1 MAGCPTTAHYND
13 FKFASDDYF
22 QFAYYYYLYLII
34 IIGQDFISI
43 IIIIGPFHYPI
54 SQRPGT

>member
-22 QFAYYYYLYLII
+22 QFAYYYLYLII
-34 IIGQDFISI
+34 IIGQDSIDI
-43 IIIIGPFHYPI
+43 IIIIGPFHYSI
-54 SQRPGT
+54 SQRSGT